1 MSKIQSLVRSNDD
14 IKRSVEMQMEFL
26 KLIHPDSALEDGYK
40 DGSIEV
46 RFLERFEDKKT
57 SPLFSFSTWELNEES
72 ESYLYKRMLKYN
84 GLTCC
89 TYYSLYTFDR
99 NLVSKGQPTFLNND
113 NAVYT
118 HVLPMDFDD
127 MDEEEFWEQKQVLF
141 NLGIETLDVFSGHG
155 YQSLILLKEKCYDK
169 NLFGKFTK
177 MMLRKGFNIDPRITD
192 RGRIFRLPETFNCK
206 QFQKG
211 DKNFNA
217 VNPKGINTYIYI
229 HTTQRYDLKEVFE
242 LIETLPDVNG
252 KAPETSENKPSVA
265 VSNSGNT
272 VVDTELK
279 IEAEFI
285 EEVVAGLYETHPE
298 LRNYAQEVA
307 VSKSVEIEPEAEIVE
322 EKEPEEEP
330 KVYKTN
336 NPKEKLNVEIKS
348 KEKMAELYKHLDYK
362 RLPEAIQNML
372 LGTPLGHGNDTLLFL
387 VPFLRNRLGL
397 SLQKQTETLQVW
409 GKECTPPW
417 DEKEIKSEVSRLNK
431 YDFKA
436 RYGAYTKG
444 LEELYGELV
453 FNEWENKDDI
463 KISNDAFEK
472 IKDISDG
479 AFRIYLALKL
489 LEHEE
494 ERTNFTNSEIWER
507 AGIAERTFK
516 KHIGYLTKEGLVNKK
531 KANRVKGEKYDYYI
545 NPYTSSIKGF
555 TKIKAS
561 LIELL
566 LLRPDLN
573 DAEITFFIYLKHMIG
588 NTDNSCWASQIYL
601 ARELGKKSHSTISKL
616 TDALHTKKLIRKKTE
631 KDGLA
636 IQSTYWLLK

>member
-1 MSKIQSLVRSNDD
+1 MSKVQSLVRSNDD

-26 KLIHPDSALEDGYK
+26 KLIHPDSTLKDGYK

-118 HVLPMDFDD
+118 QVLPMDFDD
-127 MDEEEFWEQKQVLF
+127 MGEEEFWEQKQVLF

-169 NLFGKFTK
+169 NLFEKFTK

-217 VNPKGINTYIYI
+217 VNPKGINTYTYI

-252 KAPETSENKPSVA
+252 KSPKISENTPSVA

-279 IEAEFI
+279 VEADFM
-285 EEVVAGLYETHPE
+285 EEVVANLYETHPE

-307 VSKSVEIEPEAEIVE
+307 VSKSVEIEPE
-322 EKEPEEEP
+322 EEP
-330 KVYKTN
+330 KVYKTG
-336 NPKEKLNVEIKS
+336 NPKEKLNVQIKS
-348 KEKMAELYKHLDYK
+348 KEKIAELYKHLDYK
-362 RLPEAIQNML
+362 KLPEAIQNML
-372 LGTPLGHGNDTLLFL
+372 LGTPLGNGNDALLFL

-436 RYGAYTKG
+436 QYGTYTKG

-463 KISNDAFEK
+463 DIPNEVFEK

-479 AFRIYLALKL
+479 SFRLYLATRL

-494 ERTNFTNSEIWER
+494 GRKNFTNVEIWER
-507 AGIAERTFK
+507 AGVAERTFK
-516 KHIGYLTKEGLVNKK
+516 KHIPYLTTEKIFTKK
-531 KANRVKGEKYDYYI
+531 KMDKYKKNNERYEYYV
-545 NPYTSSIKGF
+545 NPFNSSVKGF
-555 TKIKAS
+555 TRVKAS

-566 LLRPDLN
+566 LLKDLN
-573 DAEITFFIYLKHMIG
+573 DAQITFYIYLKHMVG
-588 NTDNSCWASQIYL
+588 ASKDKSCWASQTYI
-601 ARELGKKSHSTISKL
+601 AESLGKKSQTTISKL
-616 TDALHTKKLIRKKTE
+616 TDELHNKKIIRKETQKIG
-631 KDGLA
+631 KV
-636 IQSTYWLLK
+636 IHSKYWLLK